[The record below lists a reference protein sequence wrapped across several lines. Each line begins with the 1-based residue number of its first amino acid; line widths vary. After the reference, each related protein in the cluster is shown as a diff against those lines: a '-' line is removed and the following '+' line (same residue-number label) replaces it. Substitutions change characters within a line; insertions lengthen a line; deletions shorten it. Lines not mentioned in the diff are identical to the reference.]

1 MSSTMSAQEHLRCS
15 FGTGV
20 PTRGVA
26 MSFHTSRG
34 RLRTAA
40 YALIGIAVAIGLM
53 LAAGIATGDG
63 PLARSAAR
71 RAASHAPTYP
81 SSMDAL
87 GGSVTI
93 GFNTDCPNAW
103 TDCPDNSWAT
113 GTNPAVDS
121 VYLRLLALNSQ
132 LKDHNANDAESGS
145 TMSDLDGQA
154 QSAVRRGAALVLIAM
169 GTNDA
174 CGSQT
179 GVMTDVSTFRE
190 QFTRAMNTLTAGL
203 PGARVHVLSIPDL
216 YQRWE
221 TFHTIPRVVKAWRS
235 IPFCPML
242 LTRPTS
248 NAPAD
253 AARRAAVR
261 ARVLNFNSVLTRVCS
276 EYPHCSTDG
285 GAAFRSPIRLAEF
298 STHDYWH
305 PNIAG
310 QATLAGLVWNTLG
323 Y

>member
-1 MSSTMSAQEHLRCS
+1 
-15 FGTGV
+15 
-20 PTRGVA
+20 

-34 RLRTAA
+34 GLPKVA
-40 YALIGIAVAIGLM
+40 YALTGIAVAVSLV

-71 RAASHAPTYP
+71 PAASHASTYP

-87 GGSVTI
+87 GGSVTV
-93 GFNTDCPNAW
+93 GFNTDCPDAW

-113 GTNPAVDS
+113 GTNPSVDS
-121 VYLRLLALNSQ
+121 VYLRLLALNPQ
-132 LKDHNANDAESGS
+132 LKDHNSNDAESGT
-145 TMSDLDGQA
+145 TMADLDGQA
-154 QSAVRRGAALVLIAM
+154 QSAVRRGPDLVLIAM

-174 CGSQT
+174 CGGRT
-179 GVMTDVSTFRE
+179 GVMTDVSKFRE
-190 QFTRAMNTLTAGL
+190 QFTQAMDTLTAGL

-221 TFHTIPRVVKAWRS
+221 TFHTVPRVVKAWRS
-235 IPFCPML
+235 IPFCPTL
-242 LTRPTS
+242 LIRPTS

-261 ARVLNFNSVLTRVCS
+261 ARVLEFNSVLARVCA
-276 EYPHCSTDG
+276 EYPQCTTDG
-285 GAAFRSPIRLAEF
+285 GAAFRAPVRLAEF